1 MTGDVVM
8 MSIIYILV
16 IVLLIVLII
25 IGIKAIFTIDNVNE
39 NLREINRKLHSLD
52 GIFNFFDGVSTTLE
66 KLNLKMVSKIDS
78 AFKLM
83 SRFRRGD
90 DEDE

>member
-1 MTGDVVM
+1 MTGDIVM

-25 IGIKAIFTIDNVNE
+25 IGIKAIFAIDSVNE
-39 NLREINRKLHSLD
+39 NLKEVNKKLHSLD
-52 GIFNFFDGVSTTLE
+52 GIFEFFDGVSHAFS

-78 AFKLM
+78 VIKFISK
-83 SRFRRGD
+83 FRKD